1 MQQKTVKK
9 LFLSWII
16 ASELVSLIC
25 PYEEQFTFHRQPIVN
40 MIKVLWCGFQQCLGM
55 FTMLLVEGSS
65 ETGLFRY
72 FSNHVFGVHNFGTTK
87 AVRVIYYFKMFKIYA
102 GFQKCSKKIRKKFF
116 VSEIYPS
123 EWVSL
128 NCLY

>member
-65 ETGLFRY
+65 ETGLFRH
-72 FSNHVFGVHNFGTTK
+72 FSNHVFGVHNFGSTK
-87 AVRVIYYFKMFKIYA
+87 ALGVFYDFKMFKIYSR
-102 GFQKCSKKIRKKFF
+102 FQKCSKKIRKKFF
-116 VSEIYPS
+116 VSEIIAS
-123 EWVSL
+123 ELVSL